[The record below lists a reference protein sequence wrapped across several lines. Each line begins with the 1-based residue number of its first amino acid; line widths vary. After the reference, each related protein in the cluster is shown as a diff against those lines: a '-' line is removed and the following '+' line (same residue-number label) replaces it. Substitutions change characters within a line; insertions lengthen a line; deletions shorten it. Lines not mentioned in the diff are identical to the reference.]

1 MTATIPLK
9 NLCDLITKGTT
20 PTSIGFEFADSGVG
34 FLRVQNISG
43 GSVNFEEETLFID
56 EQVHQS
62 LRRSQITP
70 GDVLLTIAGSIG
82 RTGVVPEHAPPLNC
96 NQAIAILRPSEKI
109 HRPFLRHWLE
119 CEDTQK
125 QMRGVTVTG
134 TIQNLSLTQIG
145 ELRISPIPIPEQRRI
160 AAILDQADAIRAK
173 RREAMSHLD
182 SLAQSIFIDMF
193 GDPAHNPRTW
203 PIAPLSKLCTM
214 SGEYGAGLSSKDYD
228 PSLPRYVR
236 ITDITDRGDL
246 NDAPVSP
253 SGDSSDWVGYELRH
267 GDILFARSGATVGKT
282 YQYNESDGPCV
293 FAGYLIRFRPLET
306 KVRSSYVFSFTQ
318 TSAYRSWVTAR
329 QRVVAQPNIN
339 AKQYG
344 EDLLLP
350 VPPLELQLEFERRL
364 NQISQQKQLLK
375 IAQQNQDTLF
385 SSLQY
390 RAFRGEL

>member
-1 MTATIPLK
+1 MNFPKVPLGSVVEILSGFAFKSDLFNDCDGQPLIRIRDVVRGYSDTFYSGNYANQYIVQNGEMIIGMDGKFNVARWNGGPALLNQRVCKITAIPGKIDDGYLFHYLPSILKAIEDATPFVTVKHLSANDLKSEVIPLPQ
-9 NLCDLITKGTT
+9 L
-20 PTSIGFEFADSGVG
+20 A
-34 FLRVQNISG
+34 
-43 GSVNFEEETLFID
+43 
-56 EQVHQS
+56 
-62 LRRSQITP
+62 
-70 GDVLLTIAGSIG
+70 
-82 RTGVVPEHAPPLNC
+82 
-96 NQAIAILRPSEKI
+96 
-109 HRPFLRHWLE
+109 
-119 CEDTQK
+119 
-125 QMRGVTVTG
+125 
-134 TIQNLSLTQIG
+134 
-145 ELRISPIPIPEQRRI
+145 EQRRI
-160 AAILDQADAIRAK
+160 AAILDQADALRTK
-173 RREAMSHLD
+173 RRDALAQLD
-182 SLAQSIFIDMF
+182 NLTQSIFIDMF
-193 GDPAHNPRTW
+193 GDPASNPKAW
-203 PIAPLSKLCTM
+203 PVAPLSKLCTA

-282 YQYNESDGPCV
+282 YKYNESDGPCV

-375 IAQQNQDTLF
+375 IAQQNHDTLF